1 MDKSKLI
8 KIGGLVLTIIG
19 AIVGLASDKLEDMKG
34 FEIPEDFYLCSECS
48 DWASDAEMQFGSD
61 RYSRR

>member
-19 AIVGLASDKLEDMKG
+19 AIVGLASDKLEDMKLD
-34 FEIPEDFYLCSECS
+34 EMIDEKLNERLNK
-48 DWASDAEMQFGSD
+48 ASDTEVKCLEESD
-61 RYSRR
+61 